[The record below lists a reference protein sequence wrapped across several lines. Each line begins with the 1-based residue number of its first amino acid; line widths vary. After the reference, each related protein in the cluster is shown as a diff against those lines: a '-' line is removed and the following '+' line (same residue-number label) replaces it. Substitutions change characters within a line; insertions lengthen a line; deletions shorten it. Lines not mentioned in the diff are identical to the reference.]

1 MAFPAAPSNQIA
13 PIHPDSLSAM
23 GAVALQI
30 KAYNTKLRTE
40 SILNDVFEK
49 LAATVDYSE
58 KGANVPDAIFMKIEK
73 ATTGAH
79 SIVIPLIMRLKG
91 APTYGNNQLIGNEE
105 KLRLRYMTVFYNL
118 IRKAVATET
127 YGVNA
132 NDVSAYDLYGQI
144 GPLMT
149 DYFAELRGKRIRE
162 ASLLNVA
169 AELTEDP
176 INLKHK
182 FNSNIFIPHT
192 ILGGMP
198 VYDTR
203 DETEATSAIY
213 PFNNALTDNAGA
225 YIGSIGDTLYAAT
238 ASFATPGNVE
248 LTIQS
253 LLALDYHCTEN
264 LALEPIMIGGQATL
278 IFVCPSSQMVKLLN
292 PTLTPP
298 AGGIG
303 YIWKE
308 VMALQKIEQMI
319 PGAYCRVRHL
329 LIVEDTR
336 FATLTVTRAGTASYT
351 MTPGFLNPGN
361 ADGRN
366 NAPYAAGSNVVFDLG
381 CVYGKGAL
389 AEWIVQPLKYA
400 TEAYDYELV
409 KGKGAYQCAGIQLAQ
424 FNVDPTGGN
433 DAATNYNRGSCI
445 VIMSKPVLTT

>member
-1 MAFPAAPSNQIA
+1 MANQTA
-13 PIHPDSLSAM
+13 PITPTTLSAM

-30 KAYNTKLRTE
+30 RAYNTKLRTE

-49 LAATVDYSE
+49 LAATIDYSE

-73 ATTGAH
+73 AVTGAH
-79 SIVIPLIMRLKG
+79 SITIPLVMRLKG
-91 APTYGNNQLIGNEE
+91 APTYGRATLIGQEE
-105 KLRLRYMTVFYNL
+105 TLRLRHMTVFYNL

-149 DYFAELRGKRIRE
+149 DYFSELRGKRIRE
-162 ASLLNVA
+162 ASLLTVA
-169 AELTEDP
+169 SELTEDP
-176 INLKHK
+176 ISLKHK

-192 ILGGMP
+192 ALGGMP

-203 DETEATSAIY
+203 DESEATSAAY
-213 PFNNALTDNAGA
+213 PYNNALSDNTGD

-238 ASFATPGNVE
+238 ASFATPANVE
-248 LTIQS
+248 LTVSS
-253 LLALDYHCTEN
+253 LLALDFHCTEN
-264 LALEPIMIGGQATL
+264 LGLEPIMIGGQATL
-278 IFVCPSSQMVKLLN
+278 VFVVPSSQMVKLLN
-292 PTLTPP
+292 PASGSTTN
-298 AGGIG
+298 IG
-303 YIWKE
+303 FIWKE

-329 LIVEDTR
+329 LLVEDTR
-336 FATLTVTRAGTASYT
+336 YATLTVVRAGSASYT
-351 MTPGFLNPGN
+351 MTPGFLQPGN

-366 NAPYAAGSNVVFDLG
+366 NAPYNSSSNVVFDLG

-400 TEAYDYELV
+400 TEAYDYEMV

-424 FNVDPTGGN
+424 FNVDATGDN
-433 DAATNYNRGSCI
+433 DAATNYNHGSCI
-445 VIMSKPVLTT
+445 VIMSKPVLTA